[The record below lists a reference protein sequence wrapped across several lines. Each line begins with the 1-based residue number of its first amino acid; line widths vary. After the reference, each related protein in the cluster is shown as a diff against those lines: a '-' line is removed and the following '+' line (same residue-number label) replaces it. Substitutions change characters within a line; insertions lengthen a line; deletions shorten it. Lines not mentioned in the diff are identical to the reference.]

1 MPSAALRAP
10 NPAAAARPR
19 RPWRAVGWALV
30 LCAVGGLA
38 FAQRG
43 NDRTRPFTVEADAGR
58 YDDARQSGTFTGH
71 VVVTQGTLVLRAAQV
86 EVRQAADGSASA
98 VASGSAA
105 EPARFRQQRQG
116 LDEVLEGEALRIEY
130 DGRTD
135 TLRFVDQAVLRRWRG
150 GELADEASGGL
161 ITFDNAAS
169 VYSVVGGAPGSGGRV
184 RATISPRGAGSAPP
198 SGGR

>member
-1 MPSAALRAP
+1 MP
-10 NPAAAARPR
+10 PAAARNSLSAAIALPR
-19 RPWRAVGWALV
+19 RPWFAAGLALA

-38 FAQRG
+38 AAQRG
-43 NDRTRPFTVEADAGR
+43 NDRTRPLTVEADVGR
-58 YDDARQSGTFTGH
+58 YDDARQTGTFTGR

-98 VASGSAA
+98 VATGTAA

-150 GELADEASGGL
+150 GELADEASGGV

-169 VYSVVGGAPGSGGRV
+169 VYSVIGGAPGSGGRV
-184 RATISPRGAGSAPP
+184 RATIAPRGAASAPQP
-198 SGGR
+198 GGR